1 VSTSSFD
8 VVAHEAAST
17 RPPVEITMN
26 KTLSACLLSLAALA
40 PLSAMAE
47 DPLVRFE
54 GGITVDPV
62 TAGTPPAVAAP
73 NIVFGVNP
81 GGQPW
86 VISSLSAD
94 VSTDGRINVDGRGL
108 LLAGGNGI
116 GTNGA
121 QSVRARLICGG
132 VGGTVSDSDLVPLAA
147 NGDFAINGSLI
158 PTPPAPCN
166 TPVLLI
172 INAQSRWFAAGI
184 VKQ

>member
-8 VVAHEAAST
+8 VVAHERAST
-17 RPPVEITMN
+17 RPPQEIKMN
-26 KTLSACLLSLAALA
+26 KTLSACLLSFAALA
-40 PLSAMAE
+40 PLSAVAE
-47 DPLVRFE
+47 DTLARFE
-54 GGITVDPV
+54 GGIGVQPV
-62 TAGTPPAVAAP
+62 TAGPAP
-73 NIVFGVNP
+73 NIVLGVNP

-86 VISSLSAD
+86 VISSLSAQ
-94 VSTDGRINVDGRGL
+94 VGTDGRIEAEGRGL

-116 GTNGA
+116 GTNGG

-158 PTPPAPCN
+158 PTLPVPCN

>member
-1 VSTSSFD
+1 
-8 VVAHEAAST
+8 
-17 RPPVEITMN
+17 MN
-26 KTLSACLLSLAALA
+26 KTLSACLLSLATLA
-40 PLSAMAE
+40 PVSAIAA

-54 GGITVDPV
+54 NGIGVQPV
-62 TAGTPPAVAAP
+62 TAGPAP
-73 NIVFGVNP
+73 NVVLGVSP

-116 GTNGA
+116 GTNGG

-132 VGGTVSDSDLVPLAA
+132 VGGTVSDSDLVPLGAQ
-147 NGDFAINGSLI
+147 GDFRINGFLT
-158 PTPPAPCN
+158 PFPPAPCN

-172 INAQSRWFAAGI
+172 INAGSRWFAAGI
-184 VKQ
+184 LKQ